1 MTSILQNN
9 LRANKKTMTP
19 EQITY
24 TITAARDSVSVVTE
38 TLEQLAEGKTANR
51 ERKGNIERNVGHLKL
66 VVANQEIVESGESIT
81 DLQEAIVI
89 GEAKLAENIWIEP
102 VVVEE

>member
-1 MTSILQNN
+1 MID
-9 LRANKKTMTP
+9 REPKTIK
-19 EQITY
+19 QIRR

-66 VVANQEIVESGESIT
+66 VVADQEIIESGENIA
-81 DLQEAIVI
+81 DLQAAII
-89 GEAKLAENIWIEP
+89 TGEAKLAENIWVEP